1 MRNNHPHAP
10 KRPLRRNSRS
20 ARSQS
25 RRPSLTRSV
34 ALWLG
39 FILLGGTLVSGLALG
54 AYLLYLDDIIR
65 SQFEGKRWALP
76 ARVYA
81 RPLELFPGMALG
93 ADSFIRE
100 LELLR
105 YRHLTKPYY
114 SVNGPGTYS
123 RHGDTIEVFVRG
135 FAFWDGQEPARPLR
149 LTFNGQTLA
158 GLKNLGNQG
167 KLGLVRMEPLEIAG
181 IYPAHQ
187 EDRILVKRRDIP
199 PVLIDALIAMED
211 QDFYSHF
218 GIDPKGIARALLA
231 NLRAGRTVQGGS
243 TLTQQL
249 VKNFFLTNE
258 RTLKRK
264 FTEAFMAMLVEW
276 RYSKDEILEAYS
288 NEVYLGQDGSRAIH
302 GLGLASRFYFDRPL
316 TELDLHHM
324 ALLVGLVNGPSK
336 YDPRRHP
343 DQAKKRR
350 ALVLDVMV
358 NQGLVSAEDAATGKQ
373 KPLDVSAQPPSGITR
388 YPAFLD
394 LVQRQLQKYYRKEDL
409 TSEGLQIFTTLDP
422 QVQAVAEQA
431 IIKTLPSLEKTRAV
445 TEQLQAA
452 TVIADTQSG
461 EVLAIVGGRDVRLA
475 GFNRALDAQRPAGS
489 LLKPAIY
496 LTALEHPTRYTL
508 ATLLDDSKPIIYT
521 DNRGRRWSPDNYD
534 KRFHGQV
541 ILRDALAHSYNIPAA
556 RLGLELDVLQVI
568 ETLQRLG
575 IERELKPFPAILLGA
590 VDLSPLEVAQLFET
604 FASGGFRTPLRAI
617 REVTDANGNPLKRY
631 PLRVEKVIE
640 PGPAYLITNA
650 LQQVVMS
657 GTASALKQQLSPAL
671 GIAGKTGTTNDFRDS
686 WFTGFSGN
694 RLAVVWL
701 GRDDNKPIGLSGSK
715 GALPVWM
722 NMMSK
727 LNLESLDVTPPLGIE
742 TALIDP
748 RTGLLAD
755 SHCANAKW
763 LPFLSGSLPRLPA
776 PCSADFFY
784 SGGDYGAASGD
795 KFGLHPSDL
804 GRNAGS
810 DVRYK
815 HKQNEQ
821 RTSQSRRTD
830 PITNFFKRLLE

>member
-1 MRNNHPHAP
+1 
-10 KRPLRRNSRS
+10 
-20 ARSQS
+20 
-25 RRPSLTRSV
+25 
-34 ALWLG
+34 LG
-39 FILLGGTLVSGLALG
+39 FILLGGTLLSGLALG
-54 AYLLYLDDIIR
+54 AYLLYLDDVIR
-65 SQFEGKRWALP
+65 AQFEGKRWALP

-81 RPLELFPGMALG
+81 RPLELFPGMPLDAE
-93 ADSFIRE
+93 SFIRE
-100 LELLR
+100 LKLLR
-105 YRHLTKPYY
+105 YRRVTNPDD

-123 RHGDTIEVFVRG
+123 RRGDTIEVFVRG
-135 FAFWDGQEPARPLR
+135 FAFWDGHEPARPLR
-149 LTFNGQTLA
+149 LRFQGQTLA
-158 GLKNLGNQG
+158 GFKNLNNSES
-167 KLGLVRMEPLEIAG
+167 LGLVRMEPMEIAG

-187 EDRILVKRRDIP
+187 EDRIFVKYKDIP

-211 QDFYSHF
+211 QDYYSHF
-218 GIDPKGIARALLA
+218 GIDPKGIVRAFWV

-264 FTEAFMAMLVEW
+264 FTEACMAMLVEW
-276 RYSKDEILEAYS
+276 RYSKSEILEAYS

-316 TELDLHHM
+316 TELDLHHV

-336 YDPRRHP
+336 YDPRRYP
-343 DQAKKRR
+343 DRAKQRR
-350 ALVLDVMV
+350 ALVLNVMV
-358 NQGLVSAEDAATGKQ
+358 KQGLIDVEDAAIGKQ

-388 YPAFLD
+388 YPSFLD
-394 LVQRQLQKYYRKEDL
+394 LVQRQLQKYYRKQDL

-431 IIKTLPSLEKTRAV
+431 ITHTLPSLEKARAA

-452 TVIADTQSG
+452 TVVADTQSG

-496 LTALEHPTRYTL
+496 LTALERPGRYTL
-508 ATLLDDSKPIIYT
+508 ATLLDDSKPVVYT

-541 ILRDALAHSYNIPAA
+541 ILRDALANSYNIPAA

-568 ETLQRLG
+568 DTLQRLG
-575 IERELKPFPAILLGA
+575 IERELKPYPSILLGA

-617 REVTDANGNPLKRY
+617 REVTDTDGEPLQRY
-631 PLRVEKVIE
+631 PLQVEKVIE

-650 LQQVVMS
+650 LQQVVVS
-657 GTASALKQQLSPAL
+657 GTASALKQQISPAL

-715 GALPVWM
+715 GALRVWM
-722 NMMSK
+722 NMMSQ
-727 LNLESLDVTPPLGIE
+727 LNLEPLRVTPPLGIE

-748 RTGLLAD
+748 HTGLLAD
-755 SHCANAKW
+755 SRCADGQW

-776 PCSADFFY
+776 PCSAGFFY
-784 SGGDYGAASGD
+784 SGGDHRAAFGD
-795 KFGLHPSDL
+795 QLDSPSSDRE
-804 GRNAGS
+804 RNPDSSVG
-810 DVRYK
+810 YE
-815 HKQNEQ
+815 HKQDEQ
-821 RTSQSRRTD
+821 RTSRSGQTD
-830 PITNFFKRLLE
+830 PITDFFKRLLE